1 MSLPSLFA
9 SKTELQEA
17 FVAGLERQLA
27 EPGLGTYILVLANA
41 SFDPAI
47 WPLLR
52 DGLARR
58 FAELAEEV
66 SAGLRAGRKLHY
78 PDDDL
83 TVFLKLM
90 AIGFDAVSGTEW
102 RRAGPWE
109 IQYNPLR
116 ALRPAR
122 ASGQPVAGCTPPAFN
137 PNGFQFNKPFL
148 KPEILW
154 QGELRRHPI
163 RLLYNKFPF
172 ADLHGL
178 LVPEPDRQLPQR
190 LSQDW
195 HLYMWH
201 LATELGAG
209 LPGFGIAYNS
219 YGGQASVNH
228 LHFQT
233 FVRGTPLPVAEPGWR
248 HNGGTLDYPLPCRTF
263 DSALEAWFH
272 IEGLHGRDQ
281 PYNLVYAGD
290 RVHCLAR
297 RPQGSLTAAPWSAGH
312 AWYEMAGG
320 VTTFNRDDYASLD
333 DATVAD
339 ELSRL
344 APVELQTS

>member
-1 MSLPSLFA
+1 MSLPDLFSA
-9 SKTELQEA
+9 PDRLRAA

-52 DGLARR
+52 DRLARR
-58 FAELAEEV
+58 FADLAAEV
-66 SAGLRAGRKLHY
+66 GEGLRSGRRLAY

-83 TVFLKLM
+83 VVFLKLM
-90 AIGFDAVSGTEW
+90 AMGFDSITGTEW

-109 IQYNPLR
+109 VQFNPLR

-137 PNGFQFNKPFL
+137 PAGFQFNKPFL
-148 KPEILW
+148 RPEILW
-154 QGELRRHPI
+154 QGELRRHPV

-172 ADLHGL
+172 AALHGL
-178 LVPEPDRQLPQR
+178 LVPDPDRQLNQR

-195 HLYMWH
+195 HLYVWH
-201 LATELGAG
+201 LAEELAAT
-209 LPGFGIAYNS
+209 LPGLGIAYNS

-233 FVRGTPLPVAEPGWR
+233 CVRDEPLPVADPVWR
-248 HNGGTLDYPLPCRTF
+248 HNGGATDYPLPCRVF
-263 DSALEAWFH
+263 GSALEAWFH
-272 IEGLHGRDQ
+272 IESLHGQDR
-281 PYNLVYAGD
+281 PYNLVYTAG
-290 RVHCLAR
+290 RLYCLAR
-297 RPQGSLTAAPWSAGH
+297 RPQGSHAAAPWSGGH
-312 AWYEMAGG
+312 AWYELAGG
-320 VTTFNRDDYASLD
+320 VTTFNRDDFGSLD
-333 DATVAD
+333 AAAIAA
-339 ELSRL
+339 ELAAL
-344 APVELQTS
+344 TPP

>member
-1 MSLPSLFA
+1 MSLPSLFE
-9 SKTELQEA
+9 SKTHLQDA

-47 WPLLR
+47 WPVLNGR
-52 DGLARR
+52 LAVR
-58 FAELAEEV
+58 FAELAAEV
-66 SAGLRAGRKLHY
+66 SEGLRSGRRLAY

-83 TVFLKLM
+83 MVFLKLM
-90 AIGFDAVSGTEW
+90 AMGFAAISGTEW

-109 IQYNPLR
+109 VQYNPLR

-122 ASGQPVAGCTPPAFN
+122 ASGQKVDGCQPPAFN

-154 QGELRRHPI
+154 QGELRRHPA

-172 ADLHGL
+172 APLHGL
-178 LVPEPDRQLPQR
+178 LVPDPERQLPQR

-195 HLYMWH
+195 HLYVWH
-201 LATELGAG
+201 LAEALAET
-209 LPGFGIAYNS
+209 LPGAVLAYNS
-219 YGGQASVNH
+219 YGGQASVNQ

-233 FVRGTPLPVAEPGWR
+233 CLREQPLPVEDAKWR
-248 HNGGTLDYPLPCRTF
+248 HNGGDTDYPLPCRVF
-263 DSALEAWFH
+263 DSALAAWFH
-272 IEGLHGRDQ
+272 IEELHGLNR
-281 PYNLVYAGD
+281 PYNLIHAGGKMY
-290 RVHCLAR
+290 CLPR
-297 RPQGSLTAAPWSAGH
+297 RPQGSHAAAAWSAGH

-320 VTTFNRDDYASLD
+320 VTTFNRDDFTRLD
-333 DATVAD
+333 AAAIAD
-339 ELSRL
+339 ELTAL
-344 APVELQTS
+344 TPVRS